1 MRDPLLTNHPDSLP
15 RPSLERVQGET
26 HSPIL
31 IFGGTTEGRIAIDVC
46 EQAGKRFFYSTKGSS
61 QVVEMHHGI
70 RISGGMSSEEIKH
83 FCSENEVRCIV
94 DAAHPFA
101 ENLHKAIA
109 EAGLPVI
116 RLQRHFPDRKK
127 GVVYCSDWTD
137 AVSKMSSDSIHCLLA
152 LSGVNT
158 IAKLSGYWQHHK
170 TIFRILNR
178 AESIDT
184 VQKNLFPTS
193 NIILYNDDN
202 TLPSLEA
209 EKQLMQQVGCDAIL
223 TKESGDSGGFM
234 EKVGAALELGL
245 KVYVVEH
252 PQLPSDWIYADGR
265 HTLRRAIEHAVPD
278 FFPLR
283 TGLTTG
289 ACATAA
295 AKAALL
301 SLLYGEEPEETQFA
315 LPDGEHL
322 SIPVKVVEPGKAEV
336 IKEFSDDPDVT
347 RGCRITAAITEN
359 PLDHSRF
366 LQGKGVGTVTLPGLG
381 IPVGEPAINPTPRK
395 MILDEIQT
403 LSDKHFDIIIEV
415 ENGEEIALKT
425 FNPKVGVMGGIS
437 IIGTSGIVSPLSNEA
452 FILSIRREMEVAHAI
467 GCTEIALVSG
477 KKAEDYVLNENEN
490 YNENESIRFIHY
502 GNFIG
507 DALKCASDIA
517 FEKVT
522 LAIMIGKAVK
532 LAEGHLNTHSHKV
545 TMNKAFLKDLCMNL
559 PLGNSTQLC
568 QQIDSITLAR
578 ELWSFMPPSF
588 FEAIRQCCLT
598 HCKTVFPDGKLEI
611 ILICDEQQ

>member
-15 RPSLERVQGET
+15 RPSLERVQGEA

-61 QVVEMHHGI
+61 QVVEMHHGV

-83 FCSENEVRCIV
+83 FCSENGVRCIV

-116 RLQRHFPDRKK
+116 RLQRHFTDRKK

-158 IAKLSGYWQHHK
+158 IAKLNGYWQHHK

-252 PQLPSDWIYADGR
+252 PQLPTDWIYADGR

-359 PLDHSRF
+359 HLDHTRF

-395 MILDEIQT
+395 MILDEIRA

-477 KKAEDYVLNENEN
+477 KKSEDRLKSAGKAPER
-490 YNENESIRFIHY
+490 IIHY

-507 DALKCASDIA
+507 ESLKAAHALG
-517 FEKVT
+517 FQKVT

-532 LAEGHLNTHSHKV
+532 LAEGHLDTHSHKV
-545 TMNKAFLKDLCMNL
+545 QMNKDFLKTLAGGDEAEK
-559 PLGNSTQLC
+559 
-568 QQIDSITLAR
+568 IDSITLAR
-578 ELWSFMPPSF
+578 ELWHIMSDDF
-588 FEAIRQCCLT
+588 FSKIKTLCQT

>member
-1 MRDPLLTNHPDSLP
+1 ML
-15 RPSLERVQGET
+15 
-26 HSPIL
+26 L

-83 FCSENEVRCIV
+83 FCSENGVRCIV

-209 EKQLMQQVGCDAIL
+209 EKQLMQQVGCDAII
-223 TKESGDSGGFM
+223 TKESGESGGFM

-252 PQLPSDWIYADGR
+252 PQLPSDWIYADGK

-359 PLDHSRF
+359 HLDHTRF

-477 KKAEDYVLNENEN
+477 KKSEDRLKSAGKAPER
-490 YNENESIRFIHY
+490 IIHY

-507 DALKCASDIA
+507 ESLKAAHALG
-517 FEKVT
+517 FQKVT

-532 LAEGHLNTHSHKV
+532 LAEGHLDTHSHKV
-545 TMNKAFLKDLCMNL
+545 QMNKDFLKTLAGGDEAEK
-559 PLGNSTQLC
+559 
-568 QQIDSITLAR
+568 IDSITLAR
-578 ELWSFMPPSF
+578 ELWNIMSDDF
-588 FEAIRQCCLT
+588 FSKIKTLCQT

>member
-1 MRDPLLTNHPDSLP
+1 
-15 RPSLERVQGET
+15 
-26 HSPIL
+26 
-31 IFGGTTEGRIAIDVC
+31 
-46 EQAGKRFFYSTKGSS
+46 
-61 QVVEMHHGI
+61 
-70 RISGGMSSEEIKH
+70 MSSEEIKH
-83 FCSENEVRCIV
+83 FCSENGVRCIV

-223 TKESGDSGGFM
+223 TKESGNSGGFM

-359 PLDHSRF
+359 HLDHTRF

-395 MILDEIQT
+395 MILDEIRA
-403 LSDKHFDIIIEV
+403 LSDHHYDITIEV
-415 ENGEEIALKT
+415 ENGAEIALKT

-477 KKAEDYVLNENEN
+477 KKSEDRLKSAGKAPER
-490 YNENESIRFIHY
+490 IIHY

-507 DALKCASDIA
+507 ESLKAAHSLG
-517 FEKVT
+517 FQKVT

-532 LAEGHLNTHSHKV
+532 LAEGHLDTHSHKV
-545 TMNKAFLKDLCMNL
+545 QMNKEFLKTLAGGDEAEK
-559 PLGNSTQLC
+559 
-568 QQIDSITLAR
+568 IDSITLAR
-578 ELWSFMPPSF
+578 ELWNIMSDDF
-588 FEAIRQCCLT
+588 FSKIKTLCQT